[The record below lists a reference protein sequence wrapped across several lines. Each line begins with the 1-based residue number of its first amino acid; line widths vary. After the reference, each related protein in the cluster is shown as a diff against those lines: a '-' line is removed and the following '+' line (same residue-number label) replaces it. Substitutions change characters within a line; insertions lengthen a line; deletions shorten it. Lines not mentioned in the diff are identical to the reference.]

1 MDKQPTQQPSKVRYG
16 YTGKAPAVVPQY
28 SKTDNKD
35 TYVAE
40 TKHVNPFTGAEMEI
54 L

>member
-1 MDKQPTQQPSKVRYG
+1 MGVKKEPSKVRYG
-16 YTGKAPAVVPQY
+16 YTNKAPAVVPQY
-28 SKTDNKD
+28 SQPDAKKQ
-35 TYVAE
+35 YVAE